1 LCALVVAAVTT
12 LGAQAKYKT
21 PRTPDGQPDLQ
32 GYWTNLTYTPFERPK
47 ELAGKPFYTEQEA
60 IEAFKQ
66 LSALRPGDA
75 NAQNSL
81 GEAYEAIA
89 RHDDSVEAFRQAIRL
104 KPDFGKAYF
113 NLGKTLLAQGN
124 RDAAVEQY
132 VILQNLDQ
140 DWAEKLYNLIY
151 P

>member
-1 LCALVVAAVTT
+1 MT
-12 LGAQAKYKT
+12 GAQASRLQLPPTMQEKQCKRDACAPVNSNRGRIALSPSQPGLN
-21 PRTPDGQPDLQ
+21 PRSSHD
-32 GYWTNLTYTPFERPK
+32 NRTYNCF
-47 ELAGKPFYTEQEA
+47 F
-60 IEAFKQ
+60 
-66 LSALRPGDA
+66 
-75 NAQNSL
+75 NL
-81 GEAYEAIA
+81 GEAYEAMN

-124 RDAAVEQY
+124 RDAAIEQY